1 MKTFSEIRYD
11 FMLALATNIPPDYL
25 KWADN
30 HPEDLEPIADAVV
43 YMANELTRQY
53 LDTLGE

>member
-1 MKTFSEIRYD
+1 MKTRDELVLD
-11 FMLALATNIPPDYL
+11 FMLALATNIPTDYL
-25 KWADN
+25 SWAEND
-30 HPEDLEPIADAVV
+30 PEDLEPIANAII

>member
-30 HPEDLEPIADAVV
+30 HPEDLEFIADAVV